1 MPNHPSHY
9 QDHTFLF
16 LPQLTDPQTAETI
29 PPAASKS
36 STPLETLFHTIM
48 SDGAKVFDPMARL
61 CAAVALPAPAS
72 DGLLVINTRLPRNP
86 HLLAQQMPRY
96 LWRTAEADLYF
107 AQDDAGRWRELFA
120 AISSADALT
129 NDAEPINPR
138 TPLAATWR
146 QTATRMGAPP
156 DAGASPTNRT
166 SLPLCGNA
174 AASYADS
181 TAKTP
186 PPLTRPS
193 ATSPAGTPNSA
204 TKCCASPVSAPAEGI
219 AKRTAGPTTPKPNA
233 GPAPAPTSP
242 HRHNHTAYGQHTR
255 RLPAGN
261 GIRHQPHAKRRP
273 PDAG

>member
-16 LPQLTDPQTAETI
+16 LPELTDPQTAETI

-48 SDGAKVFDPMARL
+48 SDGAKVFDPMAHL
-61 CAAVALPAPAS
+61 CAAVALPALAS

-120 AISSADALT
+120 AISSAGALT

-138 TPLAATWR
+138 TPLAAAWR
-146 QTATRMGAPP
+146 QTATRMGATPGCWRIAHQQDVLTVMRQRSRQLRRQHGENP
-156 DAGASPTNRT
+156 AAIDAAVRDLAGWNTEQCDRMLRLAGQRT
-166 SLPLCGNA
+166 GRRYCETHRWPHHAETECWACARANI
-174 AASYADS
+174 
-181 TAKTP
+181 TTP
-186 PPLTRPS
+186 P
-193 ATSPAGTPNSA
+193 
-204 TKCCASPVSAPAEGI
+204 
-219 AKRTAGPTTPKPNA
+219 
-233 GPAPAPTSP
+233 
-242 HRHNHTAYGQHTR
+242 
-255 RLPAGN
+255 
-261 GIRHQPHAKRRP
+261 
-273 PDAG
+273 